1 MSELQNAALGYSV
14 ANEKDTLYAL
24 LNNGLLRVLR
34 LPAPLE
40 QAFRQHYRKH
50 SATLMRNAIVGLV
63 ALYFLVV
70 WPISLFSSAP
80 LMPIWQAYAVVPI
93 GVVLV
98 VIWTATRMP
107 FMQQHV
113 EVMLAG
119 SLFVCLCGTIYCSML
134 LNNQYLGQ
142 VAAYETI
149 YVMMVGS
156 AILRMPSR
164 VAIIAMLAA
173 LAVTIPV
180 LSSNTE
186 GSGFW
191 PNVFLYVGVPLL
203 ICAVGGYFMEY
214 AERRSFLQE
223 RLLEIQDH
231 QLDGLNKLAR
241 IDALSGLA
249 NRRHLDESLRRE
261 WERARRE
268 QHSLAIV
275 FLDIDYF
282 KRYNDHYGHTAGDRC
297 LALIG
302 SILGMALHRPADL
315 AARYG
320 GEEFMLVLPN
330 TDVEGARLVAER
342 ISATLDDMALPH
354 PGSPASAHVTIS
366 IGIAACIP
374 ERDSDPRMLVD
385 AADIALYES
394 KAAGRHRIT
403 TAGDQPDQG
412 SVTSAECATA

>member
-1 MSELQNAALGYSV
+1 MSELQNAAIGYAVS
-14 ANEKDTLYAL
+14 NEKDTLYAL

-40 QAFRQHYRKH
+40 LAFRQHYRKH
-50 SATLMRNAIVGLV
+50 STTLLRNAILGLV
-63 ALYFLVV
+63 ALYLLVV

-80 LMPIWQAYAVVPI
+80 LMPIWQDYAVVPI
-93 GVVLV
+93 AVVLA

-107 FMQQHV
+107 AMQQHV

-119 SLFVCLCGTIYCSML
+119 SLFVCLCGTIYCSIL
-134 LNNQYLGQ
+134 LDNQYLGQ
-142 VAAYETI
+142 VAAHETI

-156 AILRMPSR
+156 AILRVPTR
-164 VAIIAMLAA
+164 VATIAA
-173 LAVTIPV
+173 LAACVVTV
-180 LSSNTE
+180 ATVGTHSHGT
-186 GSGFW
+186 GFW
-191 PNVFLYVGVPLL
+191 PDIFLYVGVPLL

-223 RLLEIQDH
+223 RLLEIQNH

-275 FLDIDYF
+275 FIDIDYF
-282 KRYNDHYGHTAGDRC
+282 KHYNDHYGHSAGDRC
-297 LALIG
+297 LAMMG
-302 SILGMALHRPADL
+302 SILGMALHRPTDL

-330 TDVEGARLVAER
+330 TDADGARLVAER
-342 ISATLDDMALPH
+342 ISATLDEMALPH
-354 PGSPASAHVTIS
+354 PGSKTAGHVTVS
-366 IGIAACIP
+366 IGIAACVP
-374 ERDSDPRMLVD
+374 QRESDARILVD
-385 AADIALYES
+385 FADAALYES
-394 KAAGRHRIT
+394 KSLGRHRIT
-403 TAGDQPDQG
+403 VAGQCD
-412 SVTSAECATA
+412 AERNAQAGFAAV